1 MPPLTDSP
9 IHRGRRR
16 SPIHQFTAGAAA
28 HRFTDSPIHRGCRRS
43 PIHRFTNS
51 PRAPPLTDS
60 PIHQFTAG
68 AAAHRFTDKPRRL
81 GFHLGSWPGG
91 LGFHLGFCR
100 AAWGFLEFAVTL
112 EPPSRDPE
120 ILNPEAEALN
130 PKPKSK
136 LEG

>member
-1 MPPLTDSP
+1 MGFHLGSWRAVGVSP
-9 IHRGRRR
+9 GLLAGRLGFHLGSWWGGWGFTWAPGGAVGVSPGLLARRLGFHLGSWRGSLKAVGV
-16 SPIHQFTAGAAA
+16 SPGLLV
-28 HRFTDSPIHRGCRRS
+28 G
-43 PIHRFTNS
+43 
-51 PRAPPLTDS
+51 
-60 PIHQFTAG
+60 
-68 AAAHRFTDKPRRL
+68 RL